1 MKRKQKRRGSRK
13 ARKVP
18 KGKRK
23 PRIPRKYFGRSSE
36 LMLDT
41 IIRQVIRVLRR
52 ERRKLKWLIAQEYVR
67 TKKLPKKER
76 ELSEMD
82 KLVLAYQIGAL
93 SNVLIAM
100 EM

>member
-1 MKRKQKRRGSRK
+1 M
-13 ARKVP
+13 
-18 KGKRK
+18 
-23 PRIPRKYFGRSSE
+23 
-36 LMLDT
+36 
-41 IIRQVIRVLRR
+41 IRVLRR